1 MSNLSNVR
9 YAYVNDIEFVGT
21 IAPND
26 RDGFLTF
33 KPLDENVMKE
43 TLKVVTD
50 QTFKGYFPLNGR
62 GNVPEKAI
70 GKSHR
75 EALSLYIDAQEAK
88 VSSIVDDLNALTSIE
103 DAVRYV
109 SKLNFSDDGDTSAFE
124 AVEQFLEQN

>member
-1 MSNLSNVR
+1 MSILSNVR
-9 YAYVNDIEFVGT
+9 FAYVDNVEFVGT

-33 KPLDENVMKE
+33 APLDAE
-43 TLKVVTD
+43 TLRVVKD
-50 QTFKGYFPLNGR
+50 QSFKGFFPLNGR
-62 GNVPEKAI
+62 GNVPESAI

-75 EALSLYIDAQEAK
+75 KALSLYIDAQEAK
-88 VSSIVDDLNALTSIE
+88 VNNIVDDLNALTSIE